1 MFRDNI
7 FLCANNNQLLL
18 CAVLYNLIY
27 YIIYN
32 IIVVYRAY
40 MVYDSNYKIINFNIR
55 KLNTIRI
62 GKYNFKI

>member
-1 MFRDNI
+1 MFRDYI

-18 CAVLYNLIY
+18 CPVLYNLVY

-32 IIVVYRAY
+32 IIVVNRAF
-40 MVYDSNYKIINFNIR
+40 MVYDSNDKIINFNIR

-62 GKYNFKI
+62 GKYYFKI